1 MEGHRQFQTQDKQS
15 QMPGVVVA
23 VAVTDH
29 QLWERRVWSLH
40 VEQEVEDHLVFV
52 TQSHAMQVQLDSME
66 MCLSQ
71 QLFLLKAATVL
82 PEVPEGIHK

>member
-1 MEGHRQFQTQDKQS
+1 M
-15 QMPGVVVA
+15 
-23 VAVTDH
+23 
-29 QLWERRVWSLH
+29 
-40 VEQEVEDHLVFV
+40 EQEVEDHLVFV